1 MESAIKII
9 NDKDI
14 QRISRAKLRRRRELA
29 KLPFDKKIEII
40 IQMQKIARDICKDRK
55 YRVWQ
60 IT

>member
-1 MESAIKII
+1 ME
-9 NDKDI
+9 DKDI
-14 QRISRAKLRRRRELA
+14 QKILRAKLRKRRELA

-40 IQMQKIARDICKDRK
+40 VHMQKIVRYIRKDRK

>member
-1 MESAIKII
+1 MK
-9 NDKDI
+9 DKDI

-40 IQMQKIARDICKDRK
+40 IEMQKIARDIRKDRK

>member
-1 MESAIKII
+1 MT
-9 NDKDI
+9 DKDI

-40 IQMQKIARDICKDRK
+40 IEMQKIARDICKDRK